1 MDSRNE
7 THYFGGIMPNSINR
21 EQVTEILVRHM
32 QAAMAVHADNTTSVG
47 DKETALY
54 AIISNI
60 ANDID
65 KAME

>member
-1 MDSRNE
+1 
-7 THYFGGIMPNSINR
+7 MPNSINR

-32 QAAMAVHADNTTSVG
+32 QAAMAVHADNTTSAG